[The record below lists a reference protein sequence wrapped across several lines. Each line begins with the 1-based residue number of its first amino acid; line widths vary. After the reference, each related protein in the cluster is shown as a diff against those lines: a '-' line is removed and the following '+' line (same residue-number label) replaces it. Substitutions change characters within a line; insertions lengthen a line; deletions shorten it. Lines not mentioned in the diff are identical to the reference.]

1 LESIKYQA
9 VQTAITTMS
18 TELLNPTAPM
28 AASLPI
34 PPAPKAATRAERAA
48 LRHKQRNSLGAAKNP
63 TNNYQKKEKGKSLK
77 KEMIKLRP
85 QSEKLYQDAQNRRVS
100 LEKKRESLDIECTFA
115 PKITRKGKMSSPPPT
130 DENKRTSRSELL
142 YQDAA
147 KRKVHQEKL
156 KSQLTP
162 SFKPIMSKVSA
173 RTSERAIKKRKPLY
187 QPNSMKQ
194 RDAEVEKIRQRLVE
208 EEQAK
213 IEKTRVSR
221 VVYKSK
227 RRGAAEQQSCGVV
240 KRMQLAAEKS
250 KVLHE
255 KLLKEKEMKEKKIL
269 SFKPTIGKGKRSS
282 HRAASSSSSS
292 SGSTSTST
300 SSSGSTFDRLY
311 QGASAQRERRE
322 ALLKQKEQASK
333 KTLTFRPKIRE
344 ANGQLRLA
352 KARVNNTAWV
362 DQQVREGTMK
372 LKHKKEA
379 PTYKQVAEERELQQ
393 QMEDLTFQPS
403 ITSPLSSP
411 ESDGGRVD
419 GVVLSIDAVKKLGVR
434 LEMEEE
440 KEDLEEDEKRM
451 EEMIEEEEAVVVE
464 EEAAVEEEVVVME
477 EVAAAVEEA
486 ESSPVMDIAEVF

>member
-1 LESIKYQA
+1 
-9 VQTAITTMS
+9 MS
-18 TELLNPTAPM
+18 NELLNPTAPM

-48 LRHKQRNSLGAAKNP
+48 LRHSETQQRNSLGAANNP
-63 TNNYQKKEKGKSLK
+63 TNNYQKKKKGKSLK
-77 KEMIKLRP
+77 KEKEIIKLRP

-115 PKITRKGKMSSPPPT
+115 PKITRKGQMSSPPPT
-130 DENKRTSRSELL
+130 DENMRTSRSELL

-147 KRKVHQEKL
+147 KRKAHQEKL

-194 RDAEVEKIRQRLVE
+194 RDAEVEKIRQRLE
-208 EEQAK
+208 LEEQAK

-255 KLLKEKEMKEKKIL
+255 KLLKEKEMKEKKML
-269 SFKPTIGKGKRSS
+269 SFKPTIGKGKRSTCS
-282 HRAASSSSSS
+282 HRAASSSSS
-292 SGSTSTST
+292 T
-300 SSSGSTFDRLY
+300 SGSTFDRLY

-440 KEDLEEDEKRM
+440 KEEKEEKEEDEKRM

-464 EEAAVEEEVVVME
+464 EEVAAVEEDVMVME
-477 EVAAAVEEA
+477 EVAASVEEA